1 MPLIELSISIF
12 IILYVIN
19 YSIKNV
25 DFFLDNKKTSSHK
38 TFVDKVTTPPFSGGI
53 LALFS
58 LLILIP
64 NDLINFKIIIF
75 LIFMIGFLSDTNILK
90 SVNLRFIIQIIIV
103 FFAVII
109 LEKYIQNIRLRGV
122 DLLLDN
128 YFFKLFFTSFCIL
141 ILINGTNFI
150 DGLNT
155 VVSGY
160 YLLIIFF
167 ISSFFEGKD
176 FFILNYEIIVCFA
189 VVLASILILNAFN
202 LLYLGDNGAYLLSFF
217 IGIILI
223 DLSNNNESITPYYIA
238 NLLWYPA
245 YENLFSIIR
254 KSKNKKSILKPD
266 NKHLHQ
272 LIYLFIK
279 EKLEFDVKIINTI
292 SGVIINLFN
301 LFIFAF
307 ATQNYSNTK
316 YQLIIMCI
324 SLIVYNSTYI
334 LLMRKYKHKYFRNN
348 DR

>member
-254 KSKNKKSILKPD
+254 KKINQKSATKSD
-266 NKHLHQ
+266 MTHLHQ
-272 LIYLFIK
+272 LLYIFVRN
-279 EKLEFDVKIINTI
+279 KLSYSDKSINTLTGFI
-292 SGVIINLFN
+292 VIFFN
-301 LFIFAF
+301 LPI
-307 ATQNYSNTK
+307 
-316 YQLIIMCI
+316 LIIGAKNFNDSKI
-324 SLIVYNSTYI
+324 LI
-334 LLMRKYKHKYFRNN
+334 LLIISSVIFYNFIYYYLKNKNRIS
-348 DR
+348 

>member
-1 MPLIELSISIF
+1 MPLIELSIIIF

-19 YSIKNV
+19 YSIKNI
-25 DFFLDNKKTSSHK
+25 DFFLDKKKTSSHK

-58 LLILIP
+58 LLIFIP
-64 NDLINFKIIIF
+64 NDLFNFKIFIF

-103 FFAVII
+103 IFAVVI
-109 LEKYIQNIRLRGV
+109 LEKYIQNIRLHV
-122 DLLLDN
+122 IDLLLDN

-176 FFILNYEIIVCFA
+176 FFILNYEIVVCFA
-189 VVLASILILNAFN
+189 IVLASILILNAFN

-254 KSKNKKSILKPD
+254 KSKNKRSILKPD

-272 LIYLFIK
+272 LIYFCIC
-279 EKLEFDVKIINTI
+279 
-292 SGVIINLFN
+292 
-301 LFIFAF
+301 
-307 ATQNYSNTK
+307 NTK
-316 YQLIIMCI
+316 LY
-324 SLIVYNSTYI
+324 
-334 LLMRKYKHKYFRNN
+334 KYKISSDNNVYFVNSLQ
-348 DR
+348 

>member
-1 MPLIELSISIF
+1 MQLIELSIIIF

-19 YSIKNV
+19 YLIKNV

-38 TFVDKVTTPPFSGGI
+38 NFVDKVTTPPFSGGI
-53 LALFS
+53 FVLFS

-64 NDLINFKIIIF
+64 NNLINFKIIIF

-90 SVNLRFIIQIIIV
+90 SVTLRFIIQIIIV
-103 FFAVII
+103 IFSVAI
-109 LEKYIQNIRLRGV
+109 LEKYIQNIRLDV
-122 DLLLDN
+122 VNSLLDN
-128 YFFKLFFTSFCIL
+128 YLFKLFFTSFCIL

-155 VVSGY
+155 IVSGY

-167 ISSFFEGKD
+167 ISSFYESND
-176 FFILNYEIIVCFA
+176 LFILNYEIIICFA

-223 DLSNNNESITPYYIA
+223 DLSNNNESVTPYYIA

-254 KSKNKKSILKPD
+254 KTKYKKSILKPD

-272 LIYLFIK
+272 LIYSLIK
-279 EKLEFDVKIINTI
+279 EKLKFNAKIVNTI
-292 SGVIINLFN
+292 SGIIINLFN
-301 LFIFAF
+301 LFIFTI
-307 ATQNYSNTK
+307 ATQNYSNTEF
-316 YQLIIMCI
+316 QVMILCF
-324 SLIVYNSTYI
+324 SLIVYNGVYI
-334 LLMRKYKHKYFRNN
+334 FLIRKFKNKTLKKISK
-348 DR
+348 